1 MNRTTLARRYAP
13 LAIALAVQ
21 LLIIVTAPSTGPS
34 RVAAGNAASAAVT
47 EAGGTGAG
55 GGTSAAEPG
64 AAAGTGAA
72 GTPGDIAAGTAT
84 AAGGTTAGSNTRSA
98 SSGAAAGAPPGVKAG
113 DVTHCVAGR
122 GFDPAIAYW
131 APPCVP
137 GTPGG
142 PYANNG
148 GATATGVTGDTITI
162 VDYVSNYGAEVNAI
176 LQAEGQLVTYTDSKP
191 FDAAMEKFINEHYI
205 FYGRKL
211 KIITYAGQCTS
222 VPPDYNCLLPEMDR
236 LVDQYHPYVV
246 FWNTTLCSACYA
258 ELARKKTIAVGG
270 DGFSDEFAIANAPY
284 FYSGAQSSS
293 RVERAFGE
301 WWCSQMS
308 SVNVP
313 TRKVKYAEPTNPA
326 QNFNGQARR
335 LGVISTNDPDNKNTV
350 LNVLSKA
357 LAKCGDKIWHTYFYD
372 QNINT
377 AAQQVAAAIAAMDTP
392 QNPAN
397 VVLCL
402 CDPVAPAFLYQGEQ
416 DNNYYPE
423 NVIAS
428 DQTMDFD
435 TTGQSY
441 GQGDNG
447 SPSLGCPSPPRGC
460 EYDAAFGL
468 STESPNESQTNDA
481 GLRIFHAGGGTK
493 DLPGAIAPIQA
504 TFLARYWG
512 MMASLIQNAG
522 PNLTP
527 ANMQAR
533 APSLPAVGGG
543 STGQSL
549 LAFGP
554 NNYFWIQD
562 VRIVYWDK
570 HKASSYNNKPGSYV
584 QIQGD
589 RLNLGQYKSLP
600 NGPEMPFPRS

>member
-34 RVAAGNAASAAVT
+34 TVAAGNTASAAVT
-47 EAGGTGAG
+47 EAGGTTAAG
-55 GGTSAAEPG
+55 GASSSEPG
-64 AAAGTGAA
+64 AAGAA
-72 GTPGDIAAGTAT
+72 ADAGAVPGDV
-84 AAGGTTAGSNTRSA
+84 GGATTAGGATTG
-98 SSGAAAGAPPGVKAG
+98 GAAAKPGSATAAPPGVKTG
-113 DVTHCVAGR
+113 DITHCAAGR

-142 PYANNG
+142 PFANNG
-148 GATATGVTGDTITI
+148 GATSLGVTGDTITI

-176 LQAEGQLVTYTDSKP
+176 LAAEGQLVTYADSKP
-191 FDAAMEKFINEHYI
+191 FDAAMEKFINEHYVL
-205 FYGRKL
+205 FGRKL
-211 KIITYAGQCTS
+211 KLITYQGQCTS

-236 LVDQYHPYVV
+236 VVDQYHPYMV

-258 ELARKKTIAVGG
+258 ELARKKVIGVGG

-284 FYSGAQSSS
+284 FYSAAESSS
-293 RVERAFGE
+293 RIERAFGE
-301 WWCSQMS
+301 FWCAQMS

-313 TRKVKYAEPTNPA
+313 SRKVRYAETANPA
-326 QNFNGQARR
+326 QNFNGQPRR
-335 LGVISTNDPDNKNTV
+335 LGVLSTNDPDNKNTV
-350 LNVLSKA
+350 LKVLSKA

-377 AAQQVAAAIAAMDTP
+377 AAQQVAAGIAAMDTP

-402 CDPVAPAFLYQGEQ
+402 CDPVAPAFLFQGEQ
-416 DNNYYPE
+416 ANNYYPE
-423 NVIAS
+423 NVIAT

-441 GQGDNG
+441 GPGDNN
-447 SPSLGCPSPPRGC
+447 SPSLACASPPRGC
-460 EYDAAFGL
+460 EYDVAFGL
-468 STESPNESQTNDA
+468 SSEEANESITNDA
-481 GLRIFHAGGGTK
+481 GLRIFRAGGGK
-493 DLPGAIAPIQA
+493 DLPGAITPIQA

-512 MMASLIQNAG
+512 MMASLIQNTG

-543 STGQSL
+543 ATGNSL

-562 VRIVYWDK
+562 ARIVYWDK
-570 HKASSYNNKPGSYV
+570 HKPSSYNKKPGTYV
-584 QIQGD
+584 QIQGN
-589 RLNLGQYKSLP
+589 RVNLGQYKAVP
-600 NGPEMPFPRS
+600 NGPEMPYPRS